1 MKLYYNPG
9 VCSLSPH
16 IVAREAGLP
25 LTLDKV
31 DFGTLR
37 SESGRDLT
45 AITPKGYVPVLELDD
60 GSTLTEGV
68 AIVQYLADKAPAK
81 GLIPPAGTL
90 ERYRALEWL
99 NYIATEIHK
108 GGFYPFFAPM
118 GEEAKAFAGESLGK
132 KFDWLSGVLQER
144 PFLTGQAFGVADAYL
159 FTVLNWTD
167 HVGIDLKRW
176 PVLYAWRQKIAARP
190 AVQAAL
196 KAEGLLG

>member
-60 GSTLTEGV
+60 GSTLSVGV
-68 AIVQYLADKAPAK
+68 AIVQ
-81 GLIPPAGTL
+81 
-90 ERYRALEWL
+90 
-99 NYIATEIHK
+99 
-108 GGFYPFFAPM
+108 
-118 GEEAKAFAGESLGK
+118 
-132 KFDWLSGVLQER
+132 
-144 PFLTGQAFGVADAYL
+144 
-159 FTVLNWTD
+159 
-167 HVGIDLKRW
+167 
-176 PVLYAWRQKIAARP
+176 
-190 AVQAAL
+190 
-196 KAEGLLG
+196 